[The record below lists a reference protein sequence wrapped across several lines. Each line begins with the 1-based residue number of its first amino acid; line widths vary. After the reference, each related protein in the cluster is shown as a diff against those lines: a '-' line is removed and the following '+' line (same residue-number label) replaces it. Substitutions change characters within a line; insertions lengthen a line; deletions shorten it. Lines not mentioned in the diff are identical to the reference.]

1 MICARLCTS
10 EYSTRKDTCPKFESQ
25 SVADLS
31 NRWVSAASLLLL
43 DLLLTPPP
51 STDPPPLDSTRAP
64 FCPQYLQFKNTQ
76 AQGWL
81 PGFTSY
87 VIQEN
92 ELFRPQARLPMSLNS
107 LVVTRRWHIV
117 VFHLAGVDLPAV
129 PTPHRGEALN
139 SGHCTIARQ
148 LFKGGPLQANH

>member
-1 MICARLCTS
+1 MHIRVQHKERHMSQIWVPIRGRS
-10 EYSTRKDTCPKFESQ
+10 EQPLGLSCLPAPPRSTNTLTTNTPLPVQ
-25 SVADLS
+25 
-31 NRWVSAASLLLL
+31 
-43 DLLLTPPP
+43 TPPA
-51 STDPPPLDSTRAP
+51 LDSTRAP

-76 AQGWL
+76 AHGWL

-148 LFKGGPLQANH
+148 HFKGGPLQANH